1 MGRPLSTASPVALR
15 FSTSDVSAF
24 LSPNFSMLFMAL
36 RSLAGLLLKQ
46 YNRRLEQKEHKN
58 KLIERLLEVYHIHH
72 GNNDVEKMTLTSSCF
87 PSVDD
92 RTTLD
97 IFI

>member
-46 YNRRLEQKEHKN
+46 YNRRLEQKEHKTN
-58 KLIERLLEVYHIHH
+58 LS
-72 GNNDVEKMTLTSSCF
+72 NDHWRYIISIMETMMLRKWH
-87 PSVDD
+87 
-92 RTTLD
+92 
-97 IFI
+97 